1 MITDTEYLSELSHKD
16 LLAFAEV
23 MAEFAVLA
31 VVSIDYVREIEM
43 LNAGLSPDEKRLVHE
58 IVDLINEARGVN

>member
-1 MITDTEYLSELSHKD
+1 MITDTKYLSELSHKD

-58 IVDLINEARGVN
+58 IVDLINEARGVK